1 VSITRLARCGA
12 LVALLL
18 GTLVAG
24 PAGAGASPAAQE
36 VWVGQVQRHAR
47 HFDYVGQP
55 CPADPATMCAMYVA
69 DYRIVPVTRQA
80 ARALPRMAGRT
91 ARLFGHLQPGRV
103 AHHQGKLVVTRV
115 EANNPPP
122 PPPPPPGKSGV
133 EGTVMAGPTCPVVR
147 PDDPCADRPVET
159 DLRLA
164 PANGSTAITGHS
176 GADGRFHIQ
185 APAGH
190 YTLTAQYSSGPS
202 GCQPVDVDVKAGRLT
217 HADVS
222 CDTGIR

>member
-1 VSITRLARCGA
+1 MSITRLARYGA

-18 GTLVAG
+18 GTLLVG
-24 PAGAGASPAAQE
+24 PAGAGASPAARE
-36 VWVGQVQRHAR
+36 TWVGQVQRHAR
-47 HFDYVGQP
+47 HFDYSGSP
-55 CPADPATMCAMYVA
+55 CPVDPAVMCPMYVA
-69 DYRIVPVTRQA
+69 TYRIVPVTRQA
-80 ARALPRMAGRT
+80 TRALPVVAGGT
-91 ARLFGHLQPGRV
+91 ARLIGHLQSGRD
-103 AHHQGKLVVTRV
+103 AQHQGKLVVTHV

-133 EGTVMAGPTCPVVR
+133 DGTVMAGPTCPVVR
-147 PDDPCADRPVET
+147 PDNPCPDRPVET

-164 PANGSTAITGHS
+164 PANGSKAITGHS
-176 GADGRFHIQ
+176 GADGRFRIE

-190 YTLTAQYSSGPS
+190 YRLTATYASGP
-202 GCQPVDVDVKAGRLT
+202 GCQPVDLDVKAGRFT